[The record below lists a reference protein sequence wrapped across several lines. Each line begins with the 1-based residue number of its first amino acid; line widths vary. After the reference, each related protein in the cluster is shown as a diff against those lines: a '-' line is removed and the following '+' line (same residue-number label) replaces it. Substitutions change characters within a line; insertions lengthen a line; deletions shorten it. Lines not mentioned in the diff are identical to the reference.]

1 MLLRVVVLWRRLV
14 QALSSNSVL
23 RVLSSNKAGDDV
35 TYHDEAMEEEE
46 NPEFWKSPPFN
57 SEKQVR
63 VILFQETDSN
73 GRKIL
78 FDSKSL
84 RDKENKEINSISSKR
99 KKRSHSS
106 CSLENVNKEVEK
118 PKRNSLKIPND
129 EVKLYYFSWKS
140 PPFNSEKQVRVI
152 LFQETDSNGRKI
164 LFDSKSLRDKEN
176 KEINSISSKR
186 KKRSHSSCSLENVNK
201 EVEKPKR
208 NSLKIPND
216 EIVKRDID
224 LHMLEEMV
232 FGSVGMTYSGTTMK
246 IHTVRSPPHLII
258 SLVFPAPVPNENRS
272 NREKELEESG
282 SWHHSSNE
290 IQISKCSDVSS
301 VAHSI
306 PVDVPG
312 GLSLSN
318 HYNHYGGRYISNSL
332 QSTGSTRSCHSL
344 SPISPNSVS
353 SSLNCSGS
361 FNSLQRRLLRN
372 MATSIEFG
380 LHPKSDESSSVEE
393 VGFCHVLRL
402 KNSISKAYLN
412 RKMSVILT
420 CELYFKIQNFL
431 YSCSRFHEF
440 FFSHVTIIEGHVLR
454 LKNSIS
460 KAYLNRK
467 MSVILTCEGIKK
479 FHRSLQD
486 LYTAPRLS
494 SPFWLTRMLPEM
506 NHRHLCYKFIS
517 QFVLLLDKYER
528 KETNFFVSTLLSAV
542 LTHHLAW
549 VPTVTPSD
557 VLAEDIG
564 NHKNVAQWLE
574 MLAKSHPYNP
584 LWMQLG
590 DMYGCLGFPNKLA
603 RTIVTGTNCDTINSF
618 LFILSYFIRCSGI
631 WEHVFEKSIIT
642 AENLTPLS
650 AKDIGLESANLEA
663 SSNITDEKKK
673 QMFNSY
679 LPKRKYS
686 LQHTFNKWTQNTQK
700 NFNLSL
706 ENEYDQYRSK
716 ETNWKHF
723 RPKYDFETEH
733 DTKPRNFNS
742 VDTSDNFF
750 QNNTEDTVFSL
761 DENLLCDN
769 SFVDNSTNH
778 KAEIL
783 PKFTDLHKPDS
794 FLDSLGY
801 SSMDDQQDEKHL
813 SKQSWNYN
821 LQSKNSD
828 LLIVDVNS
836 YNYEEENE
844 FIPTVTL
851 EKADF
856 NESRNCSKLHENKLY
871 LCQTNLDSDC
881 YTNYNGTVD
890 VMEKMQCS
898 EANIDLEK
906 WDKSDLNDASKSSDD
921 GPEEGYHSMEET
933 KVTVPKHR
941 RRHLSENKNVLK
953 KMTEL
958 QLPKFQ
964 VKEVQTGPSLYRGYG
979 WSLLASTSNHYMTD
993 FCLQGI
999 KGDVKEEEI
1008 RDDLL
1013 TAIEFPVLGEPITE
1027 AVGII
1032 ADTEKWKVKLIS
1044 TNRSNGD
1051 CEGSPA
1057 IQVGMSS
1064 LVADV
1069 CESIL
1074 QMHKFNMPPELCM
1087 MHLEDRLQELYFRSR
1102 FLAEYLSGEP
1112 SRTGLNKAT
1121 ALLGLNLSDINLLVA
1136 VGTTHTPQL
1145 AAFNR

>member
-35 TYHDEAMEEEE
+35 PYHDEAVEEEE

-57 SEKQVR
+57 SDKQVR

-84 RDKENKEINSISSKR
+84 RDKENKEINSVSSKR

-118 PKRNSLKIPND
+118 PKRNSLKISND
-129 EVKLYYFSWKS
+129 ETVK
-140 PPFNSEKQVRVI
+140 
-152 LFQETDSNGRKI
+152 
-164 LFDSKSLRDKEN
+164 
-176 KEINSISSKR
+176 
-186 KKRSHSSCSLENVNK
+186 H
-201 EVEKPKR
+201 
-208 NSLKIPND
+208 
-216 EIVKRDID
+216 DID

-290 IQISKCSDVSS
+290 IQITKCSDVSS

-332 QSTGSTRSCHSL
+332 QSTGSARSCHSL

-380 LHPKSDESSSVEE
+380 LHPKSEEGSSAEEDKENGQKKVKLGLSIVISLDENNPEE
-393 VGFCHVLRL
+393 
-402 KNSISKAYLN
+402 S
-412 RKMSVILT
+412 
-420 CELYFKIQNFL
+420 
-431 YSCSRFHEF
+431 SRFHEF

-467 MSVILTCEGIKK
+467 MSVRITCEGIKK

-723 RPKYDFETEH
+723 RPKYDFETERN
-733 DTKPRNFNS
+733 TQPRNFNS
-742 VDTSDNFF
+742 VDTFDNFF

-761 DENLLCDN
+761 DENLCDN

-778 KAEIL
+778 KTAIL
-783 PKFTDLHKPDS
+783 PKSTDLHKPDS

-856 NESRNCSKLHENKLY
+856 NENRNCSKLHESKLY

-890 VMEKMQCS
+890 MMEKMQHS
-898 EANIDLEK
+898 EASIDLEK
-906 WDKSDLNDASKSSDD
+906 WDESGSNDASKTSDD

-933 KVTVPKHR
+933 KVTVSKHR
-941 RRHLSENKNVLK
+941 RRHLSENKNVLR

-1032 ADTEKWKVKLIS
+1032 ADTDKWKVKLIS

-1074 QMHKFNMPPELCM
+1074 QMHKFNMPPELC
-1087 MHLEDRLQELYFRSR
+1087 ETIF
-1102 FLAEYLSGEP
+1102 
-1112 SRTGLNKAT
+1112 
-1121 ALLGLNLSDINLLVA
+1121 
-1136 VGTTHTPQL
+1136 
-1145 AAFNR
+1145 